1 MSLSNDIIW
10 NYNFLF
16 KKKKKPNLKSDSF
29 EQRCVIEPNMQ
40 VPKYLQIT
48 IQKLKNAAVGSE
60 GPENC

>member
-10 NYNFLF
+10 NYNLFL
-16 KKKKKPNLKSDSF
+16 KKKKTNLKSDSF

-48 IQKLKNAAVGSE
+48 VQKLKNAAVGSE

>member
-1 MSLSNDIIW
+1 MISYGIII
-10 NYNFLF
+10 YF
-16 KKKKKPNLKSDSF
+16 KKKTNLKSDSF
-29 EQRCVIEPNMQ
+29 EQWCVIEPNMQ